1 MTPFF
6 GVLERCLHSTILGRH
21 AADDWIFC
29 TVLNSHRLNCRQIRA
44 LFSKRLPRFGSVGA
58 SNVSLRRY
66 SAGVMAMDRGDPI
79 QDWLTEKRRM
89 LVLLGLLGSV
99 LAVVLGMGGLF
110 LIYWMIVM
118 VLNGV
123 LSVFGVLSSAGGPI
137 QLWQLHCT
145 AGLGLLF
152 LFAWSYWLRLRSD
165 ETKRL
170 FDLVSWGEIAEGC
183 RGPRLSFFRGTS
195 AMSLVVD
202 VILLSPHLI
211 VASYQLAGMML
222 SWLRVRRIPAG
233 ELLAFLVTSPDPI
246 GLKELEHLFWQRS
259 IGSILEQLTVLDG
272 VIVGGGEVSLSCSI
286 RAILQQRLIS
296 NQEVL

>member
-1 MTPFF
+1 MIHHLGIPLCQSPP
-6 GVLERCLHSTILGRH
+6 GQQILGRFVSR
-21 AADDWIFC
+21 WELLLKF
-29 TVLNSHRLNCRQIRA
+29 QGIRA
-44 LFSKRLPRFGSVGA
+44 HFSKRLPRFGSVGA

-89 LVLLGLLGSV
+89 MVLLGLLGSV
-99 LAVVLGMGGLF
+99 LALILGFGGLF
-110 LIYWMIVM
+110 LLYWMIVM
-118 VLNGV
+118 VFNGV
-123 LSVFGVLSSAGGPI
+123 LSVFGVLSSAGGQI

-145 AGLGLLF
+145 AGLGMLF

-165 ETKRL
+165 ETTRL

-195 AMSLVVD
+195 AMSLVSD
-202 VILLSPHLI
+202 VVLLSPHLI
-211 VASYQLAGMML
+211 VASCRLAGL
-222 SWLRVRRIPAG
+222 IRSWLRLQRIPAG

-246 GLKELEHLFWQRS
+246 RLKELEHLFWQRS
-259 IGSILEQLTVLDG
+259 IDSILEQLTVLDG
-272 VIVGGGEVSLSCSI
+272 VIVEDEEVSLSRSI
-286 RAILQQRLIS
+286 RAILQQRLMS